1 MTAII
6 SGKRRFSCLTPRLV
20 RIEFSPTGVF
30 EERRSLVAYNRPQP
44 SPFES
49 MEEQDGKLTLRIG
62 GMTIFSQQNERDFFP
77 SNLRIDFKLGDRT
90 QTWRF
95 GDRDYRNLGGAVRSL
110 DYYERDSLLDG
121 VHPASTA
128 SPDDYFHVDA
138 ELFDTAQVYMQ
149 DGHFDW
155 QMEIMRQ
162 GLHGSLRYAPHMV
175 YNRFINMA
183 GDLTRFQPGLL
194 SRNGYFLLNDS
205 TGAVLGE
212 SPLFGGEDGS
222 PIERDTPGTRD
233 LYFFAYGTDY
243 KAALADYRLLGG
255 VIPLPAKNVFGILF
269 SRWPAFSDAE
279 ARTIVERFEQ
289 EGIPLSALMLDLE
302 WHVPDFSHWD
312 WNPETYPQPESFLEW
327 AHSRNLLVAL
337 NVHPQNIF
345 STDSHFEPFVK
356 ASEAEKKV
364 QSIWENP
371 IVAMTVKSGADR
383 MVGLDLANQSEAHAL
398 TDLCCNPILRQGVD
412 FWWLDG
418 ASAQLNGADGQLLS
432 TKFFYE
438 TTETGDRRGMTQ
450 ARYGGLGSHR
460 YGVLFTGDTQSQW
473 EVLQSECEFNIR
485 AGQVGMAYVSHD
497 IGGFSHSEA
506 PIIDSDLYIRWLQFG
521 VFNPVL
527 RFHSAP
533 GSGSRQ
539 PWDYGTKNLEIAGRW
554 LKLRHS
560 LMPYIYTAARQAY
573 ETGLPLVRG
582 LYLDHPDAEA
592 CYRFDEYL
600 FGDSLLVAPLLTPS
614 NHRTVTL
621 PDGMWYEFETG
632 KLLTGGGD
640 INVFAALDQVP
651 VYVKAGA
658 ILPRQTETVP
668 PAQAFV
674 SDLLL
679 DVYPGSDGGDA
690 VLYEDDSRT
699 RAYQQDGFSRTRFST
714 RERDGAVIIAGTSTE
729 GKCFGDARRIQVR
742 VIMAASPAKVTYN
755 GVELP
760 AEKISFDSTSQRLT
774 VDLGT
779 LLVDQGWEVVITK

>member
-6 SGKRRFSCLTPRLV
+6 SGKRRFTCLTPRLV

-30 EERRSLVAYNRPQP
+30 EDRRSIVAFTRPDP
-44 SPFES
+44 VPFES
-49 MEEQDGKLTLRIG
+49 VDEQDGKLTLRVG
-62 GMTIFSQQNERDFFP
+62 GITVISTENDRDFFP
-77 SNLRIDFKLGDRT
+77 SNLRIDFKMGDRT

-110 DYYERDSLLDG
+110 DYYGRDSLLNG
-121 VHPASTA
+121 VHPASNS
-128 SPDDYFHVDA
+128 SPDDFFHVDA

-162 GLHGSLRYAPHMV
+162 GLHGMLRYSPHMV
-175 YNRFINMA
+175 YNRYINMV
-183 GDLTRFQPGLL
+183 GDLTRYQPGLL

-205 TGAVLGE
+205 TGAVLND
-212 SPLFGGEDGS
+212 SGS

-243 KAALADYRLLGG
+243 KSALADYRLLSGA
-255 VIPLPAKNVFGILF
+255 IPLPAKNIFGILF
-269 SRWPAFSDAE
+269 SRWPAFNEPE
-279 ARTIVERFEQ
+279 AHAIVDRFEQ
-289 EGIPLSALMLDLE
+289 ENIPLSTLILDLE
-302 WHVPDFSHWD
+302 WHVPDWSHWD
-312 WNPETYPQPESFLEW
+312 WNPETYPQPESFLQW
-327 AHSRNLLVAL
+327 AHSKNLLVAL

-356 ASEAEKKV
+356 ASGAENKV
-364 QSIWENP
+364 KSIWENP
-371 IVAMTVKSGADR
+371 VIAMTVKSGADR
-383 MVGLDLANQSEAHAL
+383 MVSPELANPVEARAL
-398 TDLCCNPILRQGVD
+398 KELCCDPIIGQGVD
-412 FWWLDG
+412 YWWLDG
-418 ASAQLNGADGQLLS
+418 ASAQLNGVDSQLVS
-432 TKFFYE
+432 SKVFYE
-438 TTETGDRRGMTQ
+438 TTATGNLRGMVQ

-460 YGVLFTGDTQSQW
+460 YGMLFTGDTNSQW

-539 PWDYGTKNLEIAGRW
+539 PWDYGEKNLETAKRW

-560 LMPYIYTAARQAY
+560 LMPYIYAAARQAY

-582 LYLDHPDAEA
+582 LYLDHPDSEA
-592 CYRFDEYL
+592 FYRFDEYL
-600 FGDSLLVAPLLTPS
+600 FGDSLLVAPILTPS

-621 PDGMWYEFETG
+621 PDGKWYDFETG
-632 KLLTGGGD
+632 KLLDGGRD
-640 INVFAALDQVP
+640 CNVFAGLEQVP

-658 ILPRQTETVP
+658 ILPRQGETVH
-668 PAQAFV
+668 PAQAFI

-679 DVYPGSDGGDA
+679 DVYPGADGEA
-690 VLYEDDSRT
+690 TLYEDDCRT
-699 RAYQQDGFSRTRFST
+699 RAYEQNEFGRTRFT
-714 RERDGAVIIAGTSTE
+714 VREADGAITVSGAATE
-729 GKCFGDARRIQVR
+729 GKCFGEARKIQVR
-742 VIMAASPAKVTYN
+742 VAVATSPAKVTYN
-755 GVELP
+755 GVELTE
-760 AEKISFDSTSQRLT
+760 EKISFDSTSQRAT
-774 VDLGT
+774 FDLGMFP
-779 LLVDQGWEVVITK
+779 VNQGWELVITK

>member
-6 SGKRRFSCLTPRLV
+6 SGKRRFTCLTPRLV

-30 EERRSLVAYNRPQP
+30 ENRRSLVAFTRPEP
-44 SPFES
+44 IPFES
-49 MEEQDGKLTLRIG
+49 IEEQDGKLAMRVG
-62 GMTIFSQQNERDFFP
+62 GMTITSQQNERDFFP

-110 DYYERDSLLDG
+110 DYYGRDSLLDG
-121 VHPASTA
+121 VHPASTT
-128 SPDDYFHVDA
+128 SPDEFFHVDA
-138 ELFDTAQVYMQ
+138 ELFDTSQIYMQ

-155 QMEIMRQ
+155 QMEIIRQ

-175 YNRFINMA
+175 YNRYINMA

-205 TGAVLGE
+205 TGAVLDE
-212 SPLFGGEDGS
+212 NDS

-233 LYFFAYGTDY
+233 LYFFAYGTNY
-243 KAALADYRLLGG
+243 KAALADYRLLSGA
-255 VIPLPAKNVFGILF
+255 IPLPAKNIFGILF

-279 ARTIVERFEQ
+279 ARTIVERFKQ

-302 WHVPDFSHWD
+302 WHIPDFSHWD
-312 WNPETYPQPESFLEW
+312 WNPETYPQPEFFLEW
-327 AHSRNLLVAL
+327 AHSQNLLVAL
-337 NVHPQNIF
+337 NVHPQYIF

-356 ASEAEKKV
+356 ASGAEKKV
-364 QSIWENP
+364 HSIWENP

-383 MVGLDLANQSEAHAL
+383 MVPLDLADPAEAQTL
-398 TDLCCNPILRQGVD
+398 KDLCCDPILRQGVD

-438 TTETGDRRGMTQ
+438 TTEKGDRRGMLQ

-473 EVLQSECEFNIR
+473 EVLKSECEFNIR

-506 PIIDSDLYIRWLQFG
+506 PIIDPDLYIRWLQFG
-521 VFNPVL
+521 VFNPVV

-539 PWDYGTKNLEIAGRW
+539 PWDYGTRNLEIARYW

-560 LMPYIYTAARQAY
+560 LMPYLYAAARHVY

-582 LYLDHPDAEA
+582 IYLDYPESEA
-592 CYRFDEYL
+592 SYRFDEYL
-600 FGDSLLVAPLLTPS
+600 FGDSLLVAPILTPS

-621 PDGMWYEFETG
+621 PEGTWYEFETG
-632 KLLTGGGD
+632 KLLTGGCD
-640 INVFAALDQVP
+640 INVFAALEQVP

-658 ILPRQTETVP
+658 ILPRQSGQVS
-668 PAQAFV
+668 PAQTFV

-679 DVYPGSDGGDA
+679 DVYPGADGQA
-690 VLYEDDSRT
+690 VLYEDDSR
-699 RAYQQDGFSRTRFST
+699 RRDYQKDGFGLTRFSV
-714 RERDGAVIIAGTSTE
+714 REHDGEVVITSTSTE
-729 GKCFGDARRIQVR
+729 GKQFGETRTIQIRMIASAAPARV
-742 VIMAASPAKVTYN
+742 MCNA
-755 GVELP
+755 VEIP
-760 AEKISFDSTSQRLT
+760 AEKISFDSTSQRMT
-774 VDLGT
+774 IALGT
-779 LLVDQGWEVVITK
+779 LPINQGWEVILTK